1 MHSKITSSLS
11 ASTAPMF
18 LSMSLLIILSFFVL
32 IRFLNAVFS
41 LIERF
46 CKLFSF
52 FKDSMTEFIVLCIFQ
67 LSASISFI
75 DSRFNLR
82 EINYVLHS
90 SKKIFEKIN
99 VLLPYSNFHLR
110 MNFVRND
117 KLKV

>member
-1 MHSKITSSLS
+1 MKLSYAFKNNIIFVCIHSSHVFVHVITDY
-11 ASTAPMF
+11 
-18 LSMSLLIILSFFVL
+18 LSFFVL

-41 LIERF
+41 LSERF

-52 FKDSMTEFIVLCIFQ
+52 FNDSITDFIVLCIFQ

-90 SKKIFEKIN
+90 SKKIFEKDKCVIS
-99 VLLPYSNFHLR
+99 LFEFPF
-110 MNFVRND
+110 RNEFCS
-117 KLKV
+117 